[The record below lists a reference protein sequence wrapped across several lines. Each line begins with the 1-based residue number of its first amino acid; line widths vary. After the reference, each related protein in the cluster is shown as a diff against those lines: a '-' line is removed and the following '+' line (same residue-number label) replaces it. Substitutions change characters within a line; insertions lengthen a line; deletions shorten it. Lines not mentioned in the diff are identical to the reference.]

1 MKKYIILLLATTFLL
16 GTSVS
21 SCTNFLEEKP
31 ESEFDEGTFYKTVE
45 SLKVGAVGAFS
56 TLRYMYNVGTNT
68 PLFVGMVGTDEC
80 MYPNE
85 TNLRGFIDRYTYTP
99 TDGCIKQFWFRYY
112 RLITA
117 CNTVIYKAQGIEG
130 DAKLINRYVAN
141 VRFLR
146 AWGYFNLVQT
156 FGAVPLMT
164 DHVTE
169 LTYDM
174 GRTPVAEVYQLIE
187 DDLLFC
193 LGEDV
198 LPKEIDGGW
207 ANYWAAKTLLAKV
220 YITMASARA
229 ADRVA
234 GYEQIEQ
241 TDEKLY
247 GDALA
252 LLQDVITNSGRDL
265 ESVYGDVFKIENKN
279 INKETIWEIQFS
291 AQNPYGSQWPKEYGA
306 RAINTDG
313 QKLYGGWRT
322 NAIAGQCNLKYVPS
336 FWNYYDANGYDKRR
350 EWNLADY
357 VIDFDKTNNSPIA
370 QKPMT
375 ELSGKPQPGDNA
387 KSVTNS
393 GVTKY
398 RWGATWKDEHTNFVY
413 SNCPNNILVL
423 RFADVLLMYAEVENV
438 LKDDGQARW
447 ALNKVRERVDLDPV
461 ESSGTEL
468 RDAIRQ
474 ERRLELALENQRLFD
489 IRRWKND
496 SGKSVMS
503 DIMGPNGSFVI
514 YNTKESTDTYELGN
528 QKESS
533 SKGRNF
539 KEERDLVYPIPTTE
553 ISQSNGSI
561 VQNPGYN

>member
-247 GDALA
+247 GDALV

-265 ESVYGDVFKIENKN
+265 EPVYGDVFKIENKN

-423 RFADVLLMYAEVENV
+423 RFADVLLMYAEAKNELNELDETVWNETVRPIRTRAGFTAESALEFPGKDQEKLRAVIRYERRAEFVGEGYYYNDLRRWREAENV
-438 LKDDGQARW
+438 NNGPIRKFNNDVILVRSFEPSRDYWWPVPQGEID
-447 ALNKVRERVDLDPV
+447 LNRNL
-461 ESSGTEL
+461 L
-468 RDAIRQ
+468 
-474 ERRLELALENQRLFD
+474 
-489 IRRWKND
+489 
-496 SGKSVMS
+496 
-503 DIMGPNGSFVI
+503 PN
-514 YNTKESTDTYELGN
+514 
-528 QKESS
+528 
-533 SKGRNF
+533 
-539 KEERDLVYPIPTTE
+539 
-553 ISQSNGSI
+553 
-561 VQNPGYN
+561 NPNY

>member
-265 ESVYGDVFKIENKN
+265 EPVYGDVFKIENKN

-423 RFADVLLMYAEVENV
+423 RFADVLLMYAEACNELGESREALDKLEMVR
-438 LKDDGQARW
+438 AR
-447 ALNKVRERVDLDPV
+447 ARRTVHPADMTVGLPEITETGKEKLRE
-461 ESSGTEL
+461 
-468 RDAIRQ
+468 IIWN
-474 ERRLELALENQRLFD
+474 ERRIELALEGHRFFD
-489 IRRWKND
+489 LIRADKVVPGYAEKMMKAH
-496 SGKSVMS
+496 GKTNFS
-503 DIMGPNGSFVI
+503 IAKHATFFIP
-514 YNTKESTDTYELGN
+514 
-528 QKESS
+528 QKQV
-533 SKGRNF
+533 
-539 KEERDLVYPIPTTE
+539 D
-553 ISQSNGSI
+553 ISQGVLKN
-561 VQNPGYN
+561 

>member
-164 DHVTE
+164 GHVTE

-220 YITMASARA
+220 YITMASAYISSTSAKRST
-229 ADRVA
+229 RILFGQLEYTKLVCSSFQVA
-234 GYEQIEQ
+234 PQRYLVTPLFV
-241 TDEKLY
+241 TDF
-247 GDALA
+247 ALSPGCGLPLSSVMGFCA
-252 LLQDVITNSGRDL
+252 IGLL
-265 ESVYGDVFKIENKN
+265 
-279 INKETIWEIQFS
+279 
-291 AQNPYGSQWPKEYGA
+291 
-306 RAINTDG
+306 
-313 QKLYGGWRT
+313 
-322 NAIAGQCNLKYVPS
+322 
-336 FWNYYDANGYDKRR
+336 
-350 EWNLADY
+350 
-357 VIDFDKTNNSPIA
+357 
-370 QKPMT
+370 
-375 ELSGKPQPGDNA
+375 
-387 KSVTNS
+387 
-393 GVTKY
+393 
-398 RWGATWKDEHTNFVY
+398 
-413 SNCPNNILVL
+413 LVL
-423 RFADVLLMYAEVENV
+423 
-438 LKDDGQARW
+438 
-447 ALNKVRERVDLDPV
+447 
-461 ESSGTEL
+461 S
-468 RDAIRQ
+468 
-474 ERRLELALENQRLFD
+474 
-489 IRRWKND
+489 
-496 SGKSVMS
+496 KS
-503 DIMGPNGSFVI
+503 I
-514 YNTKESTDTYELGN
+514 T
-528 QKESS
+528 
-533 SKGRNF
+533 
-539 KEERDLVYPIPTTE
+539 
-553 ISQSNGSI
+553 
-561 VQNPGYN
+561 

>member
-265 ESVYGDVFKIENKN
+265 EPVYGDVFKIENKN

-375 ELSGKPQPGDNA
+375 A
-387 KSVTNS
+387 
-393 GVTKY
+393 
-398 RWGATWKDEHTNFVY
+398 
-413 SNCPNNILVL
+413 
-423 RFADVLLMYAEVENV
+423 
-438 LKDDGQARW
+438 
-447 ALNKVRERVDLDPV
+447 
-461 ESSGTEL
+461 
-468 RDAIRQ
+468 
-474 ERRLELALENQRLFD
+474 
-489 IRRWKND
+489 
-496 SGKSVMS
+496 
-503 DIMGPNGSFVI
+503 
-514 YNTKESTDTYELGN
+514 
-528 QKESS
+528 
-533 SKGRNF
+533 SKR
-539 KEERDLVYPIPTTE
+539 
-553 ISQSNGSI
+553 
-561 VQNPGYN
+561 

>member
-164 DHVTE
+164 GHVTE

-265 ESVYGDVFKIENKN
+265 EPVYGDVFKIENKN
-279 INKETIWEIQFS
+279 INIETILEIQFS

-423 RFADVLLMYAEVENV
+423 RFADVLLMYAEADLMLNNGSPSDEGVEAMNRIVQRARGLNQGVAVTEDDTPGFGNYDTYTLEDV
-438 LKDDGQARW
+438 LLERARE
-447 ALNKVRERVDLDPV
+447 LCFERWRWYDLART
-461 ESSGTEL
+461 GM
-468 RDAIRQ
+468 
-474 ERRLELALENQRLFD
+474 LEHFLENRNGFSTTKTSFDSDKNYLF
-489 IRRWKND
+489 
-496 SGKSVMS
+496 
-503 DIMGPNGSFVI
+503 
-514 YNTKESTDTYELGN
+514 
-528 QKESS
+528 
-533 SKGRNF
+533 
-539 KEERDLVYPIPTTE
+539 PIPLSE
-553 ISQSNGSI
+553 IQISTNKDGMY
-561 VQNPGYN
+561 QNPNY

>member
-247 GDALA
+247 G
-252 LLQDVITNSGRDL
+252 
-265 ESVYGDVFKIENKN
+265 
-279 INKETIWEIQFS
+279 
-291 AQNPYGSQWPKEYGA
+291 
-306 RAINTDG
+306 
-313 QKLYGGWRT
+313 GWRT

-423 RFADVLLMYAEVENV
+423 RFADVLLMYAEAD
-438 LKDDGQARW
+438 LM
-447 ALNKVRERVDLDPV
+447 LN
-461 ESSGTEL
+461 
-468 RDAIRQ
+468 
-474 ERRLELALENQRLFD
+474 
-489 IRRWKND
+489 
-496 SGKSVMS
+496 
-503 DIMGPNGSFVI
+503 NGSPSDEGVEAM
-514 YNTKESTDTYELGN
+514 N
-528 QKESS
+528 
-533 SKGRNF
+533 R
-539 KEERDLVYPIPTTE
+539 
-553 ISQSNGSI
+553 I
-561 VQNPGYN
+561 VQRARGLNQGVAVTEDDTPGFLSAGADHPQD

>member
-423 RFADVLLMYAEVENV
+423 RFAD
-438 LKDDGQARW
+438 GW
-447 ALNKVRERVDLDPV
+447 
-461 ESSGTEL
+461 
-468 RDAIRQ
+468 
-474 ERRLELALENQRLFD
+474 
-489 IRRWKND
+489 
-496 SGKSVMS
+496 
-503 DIMGPNGSFVI
+503 
-514 YNTKESTDTYELGN
+514 
-528 QKESS
+528 
-533 SKGRNF
+533 
-539 KEERDLVYPIPTTE
+539 
-553 ISQSNGSI
+553 
-561 VQNPGYN
+561 

>member
-1 MKKYIILLLATTFLL
+1 M
-16 GTSVS
+16 
-21 SCTNFLEEKP
+21 
-31 ESEFDEGTFYKTVE
+31 
-45 SLKVGAVGAFS
+45 
-56 TLRYMYNVGTNT
+56 
-68 PLFVGMVGTDEC
+68 
-80 MYPNE
+80 
-85 TNLRGFIDRYTYTP
+85 
-99 TDGCIKQFWFRYY
+99 
-112 RLITA
+112 ITA

-279 INKETIWEIQFS
+279 INGRKNMVPVQSI
-291 AQNPYGSQWPKEYGA
+291 P
-306 RAINTDG
+306 TD
-313 QKLYGGWRT
+313 RNFT
-322 NAIAGQCNLKYVPS
+322 AAGVQMPLP
-336 FWNYYDANGYDKRR
+336 
-350 EWNLADY
+350 
-357 VIDFDKTNNSPIA
+357 
-370 QKPMT
+370 
-375 ELSGKPQPGDNA
+375 DNA
-387 KSVTNS
+387 T
-393 GVTKY
+393 
-398 RWGATWKDEHTNFVY
+398 
-413 SNCPNNILVL
+413 
-423 RFADVLLMYAEVENV
+423 
-438 LKDDGQARW
+438 
-447 ALNKVRERVDLDPV
+447 LNMFPH
-461 ESSGTEL
+461 SGT
-468 RDAIRQ
+468 IMMPMVTTSVG
-474 ERRLELALENQRLFD
+474 
-489 IRRWKND
+489 
-496 SGKSVMS
+496 SGIWP
-503 DIMGPNGSFVI
+503 IM
-514 YNTKESTDTYELGN
+514 
-528 QKESS
+528 
-533 SKGRNF
+533 
-539 KEERDLVYPIPTTE
+539 
-553 ISQSNGSI
+553 
-561 VQNPGYN
+561 

>member
-187 DDLLFC
+187 DDLLYM
-193 LGEDV
+193 
-198 LPKEIDGGW
+198 I
-207 ANYWAAKTLLAKV
+207 ANF
-220 YITMASARA
+220 SN
-229 ADRVA
+229 
-234 GYEQIEQ
+234 
-241 TDEKLY
+241 
-247 GDALA
+247 GDAR
-252 LLQDVITNSGRDL
+252 V
-265 ESVYGDVFKIENKN
+265 
-279 INKETIWEIQFS
+279 
-291 AQNPYGSQWPKEYGA
+291 
-306 RAINTDG
+306 AINTLEIVVLNGNIDKDKIFITNETVEQCIN
-313 QKLYGGWRT
+313 QKSL
-322 NAIAGQCNLKYVPS
+322 L
-336 FWNYYDANGYDKRR
+336 YDKNGEEHYNIISALHKSMRNSDVDASIYWLARMLEAGEDPLYVARR
-350 EWNLADY
+350 L
-357 VIDFDKTNNSPIA
+357 I
-370 QKPMT
+370 
-375 ELSGKPQPGDNA
+375 
-387 KSVTNS
+387 
-393 GVTKY
+393 
-398 RWGATWKDEHTNFVY
+398 
-413 SNCPNNILVL
+413 
-423 RFADVLLMYAEVENV
+423 RFASEDIGMADSRALEIATAAYQACHYIGMPECNV
-438 LKDDGQARW
+438 NLTHCVTYLALAPKSNALYMAYEKAKKD
-447 ALNKVRERVDLDPV
+447 ALNTVADPV
-461 ESSGTEL
+461 PLHLCNAPTRLMKELNYGKGYQYAHDYEDKITNMQCLPDRLKEQRYYFPTNQGTE
-468 RDAIRQ
+468 AKVIK
-474 ERRLELALENQRLFD
+474 RLEQIAYLKKRYH
-489 IRRWKND
+489 K
-496 SGKSVMS
+496 
-503 DIMGPNGSFVI
+503 
-514 YNTKESTDTYELGN
+514 
-528 QKESS
+528 
-533 SKGRNF
+533 
-539 KEERDLVYPIPTTE
+539 
-553 ISQSNGSI
+553 
-561 VQNPGYN
+561 